1 MIINIRNVRLSSCGI
16 IIFTEQILII
26 HRSLMNIYTVN
37 FGNYLIYMIIFTSF
51 CYPQSSYSPVPQDCR
66 QMVLVL
72 TDSVNA
78 TEGFLYRFEGLGEYK
93 NWHPIAEK
101 IPIVLGRNGLAW
113 GRGLNPIDTSKLPI
127 KIEGDGKSPAG
138 VFTLSSAFGYA
149 RSDEMKGLKIHY
161 IHITSTLECIDD
173 VNSEFYNQLVNNNEV
188 EKVDWQSSEK
198 MYFSDIWYEQG
209 IIVDQNINPIIK
221 GGGSCIFLHNWSD
234 PNETSAGCTEMDP
247 INMKEIIYWLDA
259 SANPVLVQLTQQ
271 LYNDYQQSWELPTN
285 INIRH

>member
-1 MIINIRNVRLSSCGI
+1 MKKYTLNHSYCLMLT
-16 IIFTEQILII
+16 IFL
-26 HRSLMNIYTVN
+26 
-37 FGNYLIYMIIFTSF
+37 TSF
-51 CYPQSSYSPVPQDCR
+51 CYSQTSGSPVPSDSR
-66 QMVLVL
+66 QMILVL

-78 TEGFLYRFEGLGEYK
+78 TDGFLYRFERLGDNK
-93 NWHPIAEK
+93 NWYPIAEK
-101 IPIVLGRNGLAW
+101 IPIVLGRNGMAW
-113 GRGLNPIDTSKLPI
+113 GWGLNPIDTSKLSI

-188 EKVDWQSSEK
+188 ERIDWQSSEK
-198 MYFSDIWYEQG
+198 MYFADIWYEQG

-247 INMKEIIYWLDA
+247 VNLKEIIYWLDA

-271 LYNDYQQSWELPTN
+271 LYNDYQQSWELQKN